1 MVIKLL
7 FIKISIFL
15 FWKWCKPLLDT
26 KLLDDWIN
34 KLSFIYMCMCGRVP
48 ACLVWGWC
56 VEVCAEHLGTSVLK
70 NWRIPTTCLFHG
82 IGADAFL
89 ECASSCFSVGG
100 CLSLHFG
107 QPCLCETG
115 TPWDCCLH
123 AVQYLSRPQ
132 LPPPSEV
139 EEQVVVPPPPP
150 SIGMPFP
157 MNQVLLPPVCV
168 RMVSVV
174 FLCVSVFVCVLFF
187 VCSPDVGI

>member
-1 MVIKLL
+1 MGVV
-7 FIKISIFL
+7 
-15 FWKWCKPLLDT
+15 
-26 KLLDDWIN
+26 
-34 KLSFIYMCMCGRVP
+34 CGGL
-48 ACLVWGWC
+48 C
-56 VEVCAEHLGTSVLK
+56 K

-82 IGADAFL
+82 IGTNAIL
-89 ECASSCFSVGG
+89 ECVSSCFSVGG

-107 QPCLCETG
+107 HPCLCETR
-115 TPWDCCLH
+115 TPWDCCLC

-174 FLCVSVFVCVLFF
+174 FLCVMGFCLCVVVFCLFSRCWYLMYRGQDLLMIFVVLFS
-187 VCSPDVGI
+187 C